1 MKISEML
8 EREANRD
15 AALERELAER
25 GITIGGNAGIDQ
37 AGDPSLRGEQ
47 KGHVVKTSLRL
58 SETVAGRRGC
68 RF

>member
-1 MKISEML
+1 MKITELL

-15 AALERELAER
+15 AALEKELVAR
-25 GITIGGNAGIDQ
+25 GIVIDGNAGVQ
-37 AGDPSLRGEQ
+37 NSDPSLRGEQ